1 MKPAAV
7 KRGKPVVVYYVS
19 ENVNPEKEANEIDY
33 LCGVGR
39 VVVVSDPS
47 FQCPVK
53 GVKVLRLR
61 PLQPWMSRALL
72 IWSKAC
78 FVLGRLGDSKSDR
91 EFATRN
97 VYSGNAIVRNLV
109 NGLWRLKLVP
119 ALNALLPRYGSL
131 YFLPFRLVMPFVRKP
146 ARRREAAAPLRV
158 LVHDSLP
165 LRIAKAAAFIA
176 AARERGALRLANV
189 KSWDNPFYSQFDAGA
204 DAYLVWSPAMW
215 RDVIK
220 VHAIGGKPAVHPW
233 GARPFFNYR
242 QYVVGKPVAW
252 TTRER
257 APGERFT
264 IGYAAAFCDELMG
277 RHELNVLRNVA
288 TLLRTEL
295 PQAVILFRPYPII
308 PASFYADLTAVGNV
322 ELVEIAGPVDAYKS
336 GTAVYEYRRGSDEE
350 RVGFL
355 SLCDCFLSMA
365 TSFTFEAAVF
375 GLPIVHYAIPP
386 AARRDEAEQEIFLR
400 LDISEHLYYLGENL
414 VVAEDRF
421 RLLDVFKSV
430 LSGDVSI
437 TARNDQLLRAIGIP
451 ARGDDWPS
459 APTELRENLLALS
472 ALQRP

>member
-7 KRGKPVVVYYVS
+7 KREKSVVVYYVS

-47 FQCPVK
+47 YQCPVK

-91 EFATRN
+91 EFAARN

-109 NGLWRLKLVP
+109 NGFWRLKLIP
-119 ALNALLPRYGSL
+119 AVNALLPRYGSL
-131 YFLPFRLVMPFVRKP
+131 YFLPFRLAMPFVRKP
-146 ARRREAAAPLRV
+146 ARRRKTAAPVRV
-158 LVHDSLP
+158 VVHDSLP

-176 AARERGALRLANV
+176 AERERGALRLANV

-220 VHAIGGKPAVHPW
+220 VHGIGGKPPVHAW
-233 GARPFFNYR
+233 GARPFFNYW
-242 QYVVGKPVAW
+242 QYVVGNRVPWAA
-252 TTRER
+252 RGR
-257 APGERFT
+257 AAGERFT

-288 TLLRTEL
+288 TLLRAEL

-350 RVGFL
+350 RVAFL

-386 AARRDEAEQEIFLR
+386 AARCDEAEREIFLR

-414 VVAEDRF
+414 LVAENRF
-421 RLLDVFKSV
+421 VLLDAFKS
-430 LSGDVSI
+430 LMSGDTSI
-437 TARNDQLLRAIGIP
+437 TARNDLLLQAIGIP
-451 ARGDDWPS
+451 RRGEEWPS
-459 APTELRENLLALS
+459 GAADFRGRLLAVS
-472 ALQRP
+472 AAP